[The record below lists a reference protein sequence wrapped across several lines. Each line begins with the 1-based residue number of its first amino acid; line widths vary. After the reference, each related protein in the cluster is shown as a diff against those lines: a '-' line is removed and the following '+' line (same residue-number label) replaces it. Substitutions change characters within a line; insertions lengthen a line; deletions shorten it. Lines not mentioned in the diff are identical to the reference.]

1 MSLPSDEILTP
12 TAAVR
17 RIGDWVA
24 GVRRSDVPE
33 PVAAVAL
40 DCLVD
45 TLGVALAGTG
55 EEAARLAAAEARDN
69 YATGPSRLL
78 AGGRL
83 CAEGAVFANV
93 AAAHALDFDDNSYAG
108 FVHGSAIVVPT
119 SLAMVEAAGGT
130 GRDLLTAIIAGAE
143 AQYALAEAVGNRV
156 YHDGWWTTALFGTV
170 GAAATAAKALG
181 LDGRTTAD
189 AIAFAL
195 CGTGGLRA
203 CFGTGAK
210 PLLAAQAAANGVRAA
225 RLAARGLTVP
235 HGVVEDPRGF
245 ARLVAADRF
254 YPAALDVLG
263 RRWRLLDPG
272 IDTKH
277 YPVCLSSHAAI
288 DAVRDLMAERGLGA
302 GNIRAVH
309 CRVPPVVA
317 ANLTY
322 RQPATAAEARF
333 SLPFAVACVL
343 LYETLT
349 LDHLENPV
357 LADPV
362 LRDALGRVTMQ
373 ADPDWNADPDRARFA
388 PEGAE
393 VTVETVTGERFTRF
407 CASARGTVAR
417 PLSAAEHAAKF
428 RTCAARVI
436 GAEEA
441 DRLHRKLRR
450 IESEPDLSGLFDPAH
465 HVDRSWSR

>member
-1 MSLPSDEILTP
+1 MTLPVDEIPTP

-24 GVRRSDVPE
+24 GVRRTDVPE
-33 PVAAVAL
+33 PVAAVAV

-55 EEAARLAAAEARDN
+55 EVAARSAAAEACDT
-69 YATGPSRLL
+69 YAAGPSRLL

-83 CAEGAVFANV
+83 CTEGAVFANV

-108 FVHGSAIVVPT
+108 FVHGSAVVVPT
-119 SLAMVEAAGGT
+119 ALATVEAAGGT
-130 GRDLLTAIIAGAE
+130 GRDLLTAVIAGAE

-156 YHDGWWTTALFGTV
+156 YHDGWWTTALFGIV
-170 GAAATAAKALG
+170 GAAATAAKALS
-181 LDGRTTAD
+181 LDGRSTAD

-195 CGTGGLRA
+195 CGSGGLRA

-235 HGVVEDPRGF
+235 HGVVEDSRGF

-254 YPAALDVLG
+254 DPAALDVLG

-272 IDTKH
+272 IDTKL

-288 DAVRDLMAERGLGA
+288 DAVRDLMAERGLVA
-302 GNIRAVH
+302 ADLRAVH
-309 CRVPPVVA
+309 CRVPSVVA

-322 RQPATAAEARF
+322 HQPATAAEARF
-333 SLPFAVACVL
+333 SLPFAVACAM
-343 LYETLT
+343 LYGTLT
-349 LDHLENPV
+349 LDHLEDPV
-357 LADPV
+357 LAAPR
-362 LRDALGRVTMQ
+362 LRDALVRVTMQ
-373 ADPDWNADPDRARFA
+373 ADPDWNADPDRARTA

-393 VTVETVTGERFTRF
+393 VTVETITGRRFTRF
-407 CASARGTVAR
+407 CASARGSVAR
-417 PLSAAEHAAKF
+417 PLSAAERAAKF
-428 RTCAARVI
+428 RTCAARIV
-436 GAEEA
+436 GPEEA
-441 DRLHRKLRR
+441 EQLHRKLRM
-450 IESEPDLSGLFDPAH
+450 IEAEEDPFRLFDPTD
-465 HVDRSWSR
+465 HVTRS